1 MGALYDMSRAQLSLL
16 APIAAEPTPG
26 EDVAYTPVSRA
37 NAIVRSLLPDLGTN
51 PLVCDPHAGG
61 GAFLRAFQA
70 HGLSYRAREIDPAAV
85 ALLHAQ
91 GLDCEE
97 GDFLDMVRPRCDLSF
112 IGNPPFTLA
121 VEHLLFALSW
131 RPRMVAWILPA
142 GWGSRLG
149 HPPAVFDSEG
159 YGCPVICPMEGRDAY
174 GGPGRDAKGSAQTDN
189 ALFVWSRKDP
199 LTPRFEPRRIPLR

>member
-1 MGALYDMSRAQLSLL
+1 MRAQLSLL
-16 APIAAEPTPG
+16 APIAPEPTPD

-37 NAIVRSLLPDLGTN
+37 HAIVRSLLPDLGAN

-61 GAFLRAFQA
+61 GSFLRAFIA
-70 HGLSYRAREIDPAAV
+70 HGLGYRAREIDPAAV

-142 GWGSRLG
+142 GWGSRLS
-149 HPPAVFDSEG
+149 HPPAVFATPD
-159 YGCPVICPMEGRDAY
+159 YDCPIICPMEGRDSY

-189 ALFVWSRKDP
+189 ALYVWARKDP
-199 LTPRFEPRRIPLR
+199 LFPRFEPRRIPQR

>member
-1 MGALYDMSRAQLSLL
+1 MTLPLFPDLTA
-16 APIAAEPTPG
+16 TPG

-37 NAIVRSLLPDLGTN
+37 AAIVRSLLPDLGDN

-61 GAFLRAFQA
+61 GSFLRAFRDA
-70 HGLSYRAREIDPAAV
+70 GLSYRARELDPAAV

-97 GDFLDMVRPRCDLSF
+97 GDFLRMVRPRCDVSF
-112 IGNPPFTLA
+112 IGNPPFSCA

-131 RPRMVAWILPA
+131 RPRMIAWILPA

-149 HPPAVFDSEG
+149 RPGQEIPREVFESEG
-159 YGCPVICPMEGRDAY
+159 YGCPVICPMEGQY
-174 GGPGRDAKGSAQTDN
+174 TN
-189 ALFVWSRKDP
+189 ALFVWAREDA
-199 LTPRFEPRRIPLR
+199 LTPRFRPRRIPLK

>member
-1 MGALYDMSRAQLSLL
+1 MTLPLFPDR
-16 APIAAEPTPG
+16 AEPTPG

-37 NAIVRSLLPDLGTN
+37 AAIVRSLLPDLGDN

-61 GAFLRAFQA
+61 GAFLRAFEA

-85 ALLHAQ
+85 RLLHAQ

-97 GDFLDMVRPRCDLSF
+97 GDFLRMVRPRCDVSF
-112 IGNPPFTLA
+112 IGNPPFSCA
-121 VEHLLFALSW
+121 VEHLLYALSW

-149 HPPAVFDSEG
+149 HPAAIFETPG
-159 YGCPVICPMEGRDAY
+159 YGCPVICPME
-174 GGPGRDAKGSAQTDN
+174 GRDAKGSAQTDN
-189 ALFVWSRKDP
+189 ALFVWAREDA
-199 LTPRFEPRRIPLR
+199 LTPRFRPRRIPLR

>member
-1 MGALYDMSRAQLSLL
+1 MRAQLSLL
-16 APIAAEPTPG
+16 APVSPLEPTPG

-37 NAIVRSLLPDLGTN
+37 HAIVRSLLPDLGAN

-61 GAFLRAFQA
+61 GSFLRAFQA
-70 HGLSYRAREIDPAAV
+70 HGLDYRARELDSAAV
-85 ALLHAQ
+85 ALLTAQ

-112 IGNPPFTLA
+112 IGNPPFSLA

-142 GWGSRLG
+142 GFGSRIG
-149 HPPAVFDSEG
+149 HPLAVFDSEG
-159 YGCPVICPMEGRDAY
+159 YGCPVICPMEGRDTY
-174 GGPGRDAKGSAQTDN
+174 GGPGRSADRSGQTDN
-189 ALFVWSRKDP
+189 ALFVWARRDA
-199 LTPRFEPRRIPLR
+199 LTPRFEPRRIPLK

>member
-1 MGALYDMSRAQLSLL
+1 MRAQLSLL
-16 APIAAEPTPG
+16 APIAPEPTPG
-26 EDVAYTPVSRA
+26 EDVAYTPRSRA
-37 NAIVRSLLPDLGTN
+37 HAIVRSLRPDLGPS

-61 GAFLRAFQA
+61 GSFLRAFQA

-85 ALLHAQ
+85 ALLTAQ

-97 GDFLDMVRPRCDLSF
+97 GDFLDMVRPRCDVSF
-112 IGNPPFTLA
+112 VGNPPFTLA
-121 VEHLLFALSW
+121 VEHLFFALSW

-142 GWGSRLG
+142 GWGSRTG
-149 HPPAVFDSEG
+149 RPGQQIPREVFESEG

-174 GGPGRDAKGSAQTDN
+174 GGPGRDAVRSGQTDT
-189 ALFVWSRKDP
+189 ALHVWSRKDP